1 MRYDPYKGL
10 LGQFNDP
17 YANRQPVQLVQ
28 NPFELNMQAPRFI
41 EPQRV
46 VEMSQF
52 GQPFDKNAAAG
63 MKAAFDAYK
72 NREQAP
78 QQPTFDASQNYLN
91 APADYRQNEVTAGN
105 RGYALMPTPANQTYQ
120 AQMPTGVNMGQGNQQ
135 DDERKN
141 RNLILGIQTYGRSI

>member
-1 MRYDPYKGL
+1 MKYNPYMGL

-17 YANRQPVQLVQ
+17 YVNRNPVPLFQ
-28 NPFELNMQAPRFI
+28 NAPQFNVQAPNI
-41 EPQRV
+41 ISPVGV
-46 VEMSQF
+46 VEMSKF
-52 GQPFDKNAAAG
+52 GQSFDENTAAG
-63 MKAAFDAYK
+63 MKAAFEAYK

-91 APADYRQNEVTAGN
+91 APADYRQNEVTAGK
-105 RGYALMPTPANQTYQ
+105 RGYDLMPAPANQPYQ

-135 DDERKN
+135 DDERRK